1 MTGPMTDPLMM
12 TRTMTEAMIMMMSFM
27 HICLKSD
34 DIAICMQKVFA
45 GKIFQNFF
53 RALLGETNNFSVL
66 HVAVNDKEGS

>member
-1 MTGPMTDPLMM
+1 
-12 TRTMTEAMIMMMSFM
+12 MIVMLSFM

-53 RALLGETNNFSVL
+53 RALLGETNNFETVFCS
-66 HVAVNDKEGS
+66 ACGS